1 MIAFLDTSA
10 LIYLLE
16 GESELQEKVRQRLLQ
31 LNGLEAGLKL
41 ALSRLT
47 WLEARVGPMKHKNLD
62 LLKSYDAFFER
73 PDLHWIELSQNV
85 VELATVIRVRHGL
98 RTPDALQAASC
109 LQLRDEHLFFTG
121 DAEFLKVAGLHVE
134 HLVS

>member
-10 LIYLLE
+10 LIYLME
-16 GESELQEKVRQRLLQ
+16 GESELREKVQQHLFQ
-31 LNGLEAGLKL
+31 LSQLEANPEL

-73 PDLHWIELSQNV
+73 PEIG
-85 VELATVIRVRHGL
+85 R
-98 RTPDALQAASC
+98 ASC
-109 LQLRDEHLFFTG
+109 RER
-121 DAEFLKVAGLHVE
+121 V
-134 HLVS
+134 

>member
-16 GESELQEKVRQRLLQ
+16 GESALREKVRQRLLQ
-31 LNGLEAGLKL
+31 LNQLEAGLEL

-62 LLKSYDAFFER
+62 LLKSYDAFFVR
-73 PDLHWIELSQNV
+73 SDLLWLELSQNV
-85 VELATVIRVRHGL
+85 VELATAIRVRHGL

-109 LQLRDEHLFFTG
+109 LQLRESHRFLTG
-121 DAEFLKVAGLHVE
+121 DADFLKVAGLHVE
-134 HLVS
+134 HLVG

>member
-16 GESELQEKVRQRLLQ
+16 GESVLREKVQQRLLQ
-31 LNGLEAGLKL
+31 LSQLEASLEL